1 MDGFLSTRRRKPIK
15 PATLRGWQAALDKW
29 LLPNLGEKL
38 LADISNAA
46 LRDMVEKM
54 VAGGL
59 VAKTIVN
66 YAQVVKMVLKMP
78 LLE

>member
-1 MDGFLSTRRRKPIK
+1 
-15 PATLRGWQAALDKW
+15 
-29 LLPNLGEKL
+29 LPNLGEKL

-46 LRDMVEKM
+46 LRDVVEKM

-66 YAQVVKMVLKMP
+66 YAQVVKMVLASAVDAEGDQLYPRKWNHDFIGMP
-78 LLE
+78 SFGKKTSTDPL